1 MRSLKICIHNCWFI
15 LFFVICLSVL
25 SCYVGKNDPLHK
37 LEELTEDIRLH
48 HQEYTIA
55 DWKEA
60 YARYEQIAADME
72 NYHYT
77 KEDAEKI
84 GKLEGECVGYFM
96 KSAVKSLD
104 GLGNEIKGFF
114 EGIGEVTKENDDCN
128 N

>member
-1 MRSLKICIHNCWFI
+1 
-15 LFFVICLSVL
+15 
-25 SCYVGKNDPLHK
+25 
-37 LEELTEDIRLH
+37 
-48 HQEYTIA
+48 
-55 DWKEA
+55 
-60 YARYEQIAADME
+60 ME